1 MSNNSPNTL
10 EPKNI
15 LVVAITR
22 MGDML
27 QASPTLAGLKEQH
40 PDAKITVLIEKNFS
54 SICDGLPG
62 IDVVYPI
69 DLSLVVQ
76 SLAREGEG
84 IVDAYKYFNDVLSDL
99 KEKKFDRCI
108 NMASSAYTAVLLK
121 LLNVK
126 DNRGWNSDDEG
137 FRLIENPW
145 AMLFAAFV
153 YHSNRDFN
161 SINLVD
167 ILRASSGVSQHP
179 RSLKYNVTA
188 EAQKS
193 IETFLESKSVQLGN
207 GPLIALQAGASQG
220 KRQWLP
226 SKFGYLAKLLIEECG
241 ATVVLTGTKSEK
253 EISDAIMKHYSNEK
267 LISAVGETNLNELA
281 ALLRVSDILVTGDTG
296 TMHLAVAVGTPVVA
310 LFLASALAYET
321 GPYSDGNFILQPQ
334 IHCNPCNPNLPCS
347 RPDCHDQISPE
358 LVSYLAQKRIKMTAD
373 EAKEFV
379 ISPEIADPKE
389 VAILCSF
396 FDDDGFIDLKPLN
409 GTHGRKGFT
418 HEFYQSARDSYRR
431 LWKSEFGRELGI
443 SQLANPT
450 SNSWVA
456 DGEIE
461 TKLSEI
467 IGICSKAEERVSKL
481 ESYIRDPRA
490 TARDL
495 GEANL
500 EIIRTDRAIEDIG
513 LSYGSIGALV
523 RMFVMEREN
532 IRGDD
537 PIQLTSSTKKL
548 YRDLSR
554 RSLLFWERYR
564 ASH

>member
-1 MSNNSPNTL
+1 MENSLPSNL

-27 QASPTLAGLKEQH
+27 QASPTLVGLKQQYPE
-40 PDAKITVLIEKNFS
+40 AKVTVLIEKNFS

-76 SLAREGEG
+76 ALARDGEG
-84 IVDAYKYFNDVLSDL
+84 IVDAYKYFDDVLSDL
-99 KEKKFDRCI
+99 KERKFDRCI

-121 LLNVK
+121 LLNVQ

-179 RSLKYNVTA
+179 HNLKYNVTP
-188 EAQKS
+188 EARVSANK
-193 IETFLESKSVQLGN
+193 FLESKSVRLGD
-207 GPLIALQAGASQG
+207 GPLVALQAGASQE

-226 SKFGYLAKLLIEECG
+226 AKFGYLAKLLIEECG
-241 ATVVLTGTKSEK
+241 ATVVLTGSKSEK
-253 EISDAIMKHYSNEK
+253 NISDAIMQHYSHKN

-281 ALLRVSDILVTGDTG
+281 ALLDVSDILVTGDTG

-321 GPYSDGNFILQPQ
+321 GPYSEGNFILQPQ

-347 RPDCHDQISPE
+347 RPDCHDQISPQ
-358 LVSYLAQKRIKMTAD
+358 LVSFLTRKRMEMTAT

-389 VAILCSF
+389 VAVLCSY
-396 FDDDGFIDLKPLN
+396 FDEDGFIDLRQLN
-409 GTHGRKGFT
+409 GSSGRKGFS
-418 HEFYQSARDSYRR
+418 HEFYQAARDSYRR

-443 SQLANPT
+443 AEVAAPIS
-450 SNSWVA
+450 SSWVA
-456 DGEIE
+456 KGEIE
-461 TKLSEI
+461 SKLSEI

-490 TARDL
+490 TAREL

-500 EIIRTDRAIEDIG
+500 EIMRTDRAIEDIG

-537 PIQLTSSTKKL
+537 PLQITSSTKKL

-564 ASH
+564 ANQ